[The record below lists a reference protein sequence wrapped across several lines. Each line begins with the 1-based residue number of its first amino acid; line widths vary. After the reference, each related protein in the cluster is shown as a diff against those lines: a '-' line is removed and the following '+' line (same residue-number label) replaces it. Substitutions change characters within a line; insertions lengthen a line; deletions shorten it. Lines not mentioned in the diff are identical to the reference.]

1 MTVTVS
7 IIANDIAVKHYHSTA
22 IVQVV
27 PQKVAIAIFPN
38 ASVDGGA
45 VGSRV
50 KIPFSYGDATP
61 KVITAAQGLIKRASI
76 IIITPFNAPS
86 MLSLGDD
93 LNSDRLISKFV
104 NNPMAIAEYETSPLV
119 QYASST
125 EIKLYIALGEGCT
138 QGNGFVILEV

>member
-7 IIANDIAVKHYHSTA
+7 TNTA
-22 IVQVV
+22 IVQVI
-27 PQKVAIAIFPN
+27 PQKIAIAVFPN
-38 ASVDGGA
+38 ASVGA
-45 VGSRV
+45 SQASRI

-61 KVITAAQGLIKRASI
+61 KIITALQGLIKRASI
-76 IIITPFNAPS
+76 IILVPFNAPS
-86 MLSLGDD
+86 LLSLGDD
-93 LNSDRLISKFV
+93 LNSDRLISKTV

-125 EIKLYIALGEGCT
+125 QIKLKIELGEGCT